1 MFDFF
6 KKKPKPTEEVV
17 PVTPAENAPDVQKS
31 APEFTSENVSE
42 TRLEHTGDEID
53 ALQPQGLSPQNI
65 PAEAG
70 YTYVKPNIH
79 APSRASSENAAETP
93 SKSTEKVSFTERLK
107 KGLAKTRQQLGG
119 QLNALFGG
127 GKIDAETY
135 EELETI
141 LLTSDIGVAA
151 TQKLLDNLKKRVK
164 REQLEDKSALKQ
176 ALKSELLDVLR
187 PLEIRLDTENH
198 LPFVIMMV
206 GVNGAGKTTTIG
218 KLAKRFQAEGNT
230 VLIAAGDTFRA
241 AAREQL
247 QVWGERNEVTVISSE
262 GGDPAAVIFDAV
274 NSAIAKKIDI
284 VIADTAGRLPT
295 QNNLMDEI
303 KKVQRVI
310 NKAYPGAPHEILLV
324 IDANTGQNA
333 VSQVKAFDDALGVT
347 GLVLSKLDGTAKGG
361 VIAAIAEARPIP
373 IRFIGIG
380 EAIDDLRPF
389 SAQAFVDAM
398 FD

>member
-1 MFDFF
+1 MFNIF
-6 KKKPKPTEEVV
+6 KKKSDATENPTQAVVQSEE
-17 PVTPAENAPDVQKS
+17 TANL
-31 APEFTSENVSE
+31 NV
-42 TRLEHTGDEID
+42 
-53 ALQPQGLSPQNI
+53 
-65 PAEAG
+65 
-70 YTYVKPNIH
+70 PNI
-79 APSRASSENAAETP
+79 EVQEVEAEEIEAIE
-93 SKSTEKVSFTERLK
+93 TELSFTQRLK
-107 KGLAKTRQQLGG
+107 QGLAKTRQQLSG
-119 QLNALFGG
+119 QLNSLFGS

-141 LLTSDIGVAA
+141 LLTADIGVAA
-151 TQKLLDNLKKRVK
+151 TQQLLDNLKKRVK
-164 REQLEDKSALKQ
+164 RENLTENTALKQ
-176 ALKSELLDVLR
+176 ALKSELLIVLA
-187 PLEIRLDTENH
+187 PLEKPLQTNSH
-198 LPFVIMMV
+198 APFVIMLA

-218 KLAKRFQAEGNT
+218 KLAKLFQSQGKS

-247 QVWGERNEVTVISSE
+247 QVWGERNNVHVVASE
-262 GGDPAAVIFDAV
+262 GGDAAAVIFDAV

-295 QNNLMDEI
+295 QMHLMDEI

-310 NKAYPGAPHEILLV
+310 GKALPAAPHEILLV

-361 VIAAIAEARPIP
+361 VIAAIAQLTNERQRPIP

-389 SAQAFVDAM
+389 SAQAFVDAL

>member
-6 KKKPKPTEEVV
+6 KKKPVED
-17 PVTPAENAPDVQKS
+17 AAKS
-31 APEFTSENVSE
+31 
-42 TRLEHTGDEID
+42 TG
-53 ALQPQGLSPQNI
+53 
-65 PAEAG
+65 
-70 YTYVKPNIH
+70 K
-79 APSRASSENAAETP
+79 AAEKT
-93 SKSTEKVSFTERLK
+93 TEKSVATPEIAPATIAAPASFTQRLK
-107 KGLAKTRQQLGG
+107 QSLNKTRNLLGG
-119 QLNALFGG
+119 QLASLFNG

-151 TQKLLDNLKKRVK
+151 THKLLDNLKKRVK
-164 REQLEDKSALKQ
+164 RENLDDTSALKQ
-176 ALKSELLDVLR
+176 ALKAELLAVLQ
-187 PLEIRLDTENH
+187 PLEVPLQTNNH
-198 LPFVIMMV
+198 APFVIMLA

-218 KLAKRFQAEGNT
+218 KLAKLLQSQGNS

-247 QVWGERNEVTVISSE
+247 QVWGERNNVHVVASE

-373 IRFIGIG
+373 IRYIGIG

-389 SAQAFVDAM
+389 SAQDFVDAL

>member
-1 MFDFF
+1 MFNIF
-6 KKKPKPTEEVV
+6 KKKPEPTEIKPEAVAVPEISPVV
-17 PVTPAENAPDVQKS
+17 ADEAKAEIV
-31 APEFTSENVSE
+31 ENKPKE
-42 TRLEHTGDEID
+42 AE
-53 ALQPQGLSPQNI
+53 LSFAQ
-65 PAEAG
+65 
-70 YTYVKPNIH
+70 
-79 APSRASSENAAETP
+79 
-93 SKSTEKVSFTERLK
+93 RLK
-107 KGLAKTRQQLGG
+107 QGLAKTRQQLSG
-119 QLNALFGG
+119 QLNSLFGG
-127 GKIDAETY
+127 GKIDADTY

-141 LLTSDIGVAA
+141 LLTADIGVAA
-151 TQKLLDNLKKRVK
+151 TTQLLENLKKRVK
-164 REQLEDKSALKQ
+164 RENLEETTALKQ
-176 ALKSELLDVLR
+176 ALKAELLAVLL
-187 PLEIRLDTENH
+187 PLEKPLQTHNH
-198 LPFVIMMV
+198 QPFVIMLA

-218 KLAKRFQAEGNT
+218 KLAKLFQSQGKS

-247 QVWGERNEVTVISSE
+247 QVWGERNNVQVIASE

-274 NSAIAKKIDI
+274 NSAMAKKIDI

-295 QNNLMDEI
+295 QMHLMDEI

-310 NKAYPGAPHEILLV
+310 GKALPNAPHEILLV
-324 IDANTGQNA
+324 LDANTGQNA

-389 SAQAFVDAM
+389 SAQAFVDAL

>member
-1 MFDFF
+1 MFNIF
-6 KKKPKPTEEVV
+6 KKKPEPTEIKPE
-17 PVTPAENAPDVQKS
+17 PVLPLA
-31 APEFTSENVSE
+31 TSLAV
-42 TRLEHTGDEID
+42 TDE
-53 ALQPQGLSPQNI
+53 LSPGI
-65 PAEAG
+65 
-70 YTYVKPNIH
+70 V
-79 APSRASSENAAETP
+79 ET
-93 SKSTEKVSFTERLK
+93 ELSFAQRLK
-107 KGLAKTRQQLGG
+107 KGLAKTRQQLSG
-119 QLNALFGG
+119 QLNSLFGG
-127 GKIDAETY
+127 GKIDADTY

-141 LLTSDIGVAA
+141 LLTADIGIAA
-151 TQKLLDNLKKRVK
+151 TTQLLDNLKKRVK
-164 REQLEDKSALKQ
+164 RENLEETTALKQ
-176 ALKSELLDVLR
+176 ALKAELLAVLM
-187 PLEIRLDTENH
+187 PLEKPLQTNNH
-198 LPFVIMMV
+198 QPFVIMLA

-218 KLAKRFQAEGNT
+218 KLAKLFQSQDKS

-247 QVWGERNEVTVISSE
+247 QVWGERNNVQVIASE
-262 GGDPAAVIFDAV
+262 GGDPAAVIFDAI
-274 NSAIAKKIDI
+274 NSAVAKKIDI

-295 QNNLMDEI
+295 QMHLMDEI

-310 NKAYPGAPHEILLV
+310 GKALPNAPHEILLV

-389 SAQAFVDAM
+389 SAQAFVDAL

>member
-6 KKKPKPTEEVV
+6 KKKPAEVATPSEAITPNLEPTSAAISMTEA
-17 PVTPAENAPDVQKS
+17 TPAATEKLIVENL
-31 APEFTSENVSE
+31 NVEEKLSFSQ
-42 TRLEHTGDEID
+42 RLKH
-53 ALQPQGLSPQNI
+53 GLS
-65 PAEAG
+65 
-70 YTYVKPNIH
+70 
-79 APSRASSENAAETP
+79 
-93 SKSTEKVSFTERLK
+93 
-107 KGLAKTRQQLGG
+107 KTRGMLGG
-119 QLNALFGG
+119 QLNSLFGG
-127 GKIDAETY
+127 GKIDADTY

-151 TQKLLDNLKKRVK
+151 TQRLLDNLKKRVK
-164 REQLEDKSALKQ
+164 RENLEDTSTLKQ
-176 ALKSELLDVLR
+176 ALKAELLAVLQ
-187 PLEIRLDTENH
+187 PLQVPLQTNTH
-198 LPFVIMMV
+198 APFVIMLA

-218 KLAKRFQAEGNT
+218 KLAKLFQAQGNS

-247 QVWGERNEVTVISSE
+247 QVWGERNNVTVIASE

-274 NSAIAKKIDI
+274 NSAIAKKINI

-295 QNNLMDEI
+295 QMHLMDEI

-310 NKAYPGAPHEILLV
+310 GKALPNAPHEILLV

-373 IRFIGIG
+373 IRYIGIG

-389 SAQAFVDAM
+389 SAAEFVDAL
-398 FD
+398 FDA